1 MATPTAHTNLDGYD
15 APPIE
20 WDHVARQLRTN
31 LPQAPGDGGPNR
43 HTAWLTTPG
52 PDGAPHVRPLG
63 IVSVNEVWYFNSSL
77 DTRKSHHLADDPH
90 CVVNVATEPFD
101 V

>member
-43 HTAWLTTPG
+43 HTAWLTTLG

-63 IVSVNEVWYFNSSL
+63 
-77 DTRKSHHLADDPH
+77 DD
-90 CVVNVATEPFD
+90 V
-101 V
+101 